1 MKVKA
6 VNLHPQPGTTEL
18 RTFLFDPVT
27 GRELPV
33 EGGDVPESSFWVR
46 RLLAREI
53 VRTDQSPTGLEPV
66 TPLITR

>member
-6 VNLHPQPGTTEL
+6 VNLHPQLGSSER

-27 GRELPV
+27 NRELPV
-33 EGGDVPESSFWVR
+33 EGDDVDESLFWVR
-46 RLLAREI
+46 RLRAGEI
-53 VRTDQSPTGLEPV
+53 VRIDQTPTGLEPV